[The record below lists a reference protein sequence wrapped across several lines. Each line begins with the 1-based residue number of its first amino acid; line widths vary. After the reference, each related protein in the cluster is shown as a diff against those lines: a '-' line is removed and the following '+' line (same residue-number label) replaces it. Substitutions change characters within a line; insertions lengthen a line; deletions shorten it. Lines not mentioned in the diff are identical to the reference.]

1 MKVLVVCLLAA
12 ALVGMGA
19 SSPLENVEGE
29 KNVAGETALDV
40 VEGEEAFTS
49 MDVEVLK
56 EGLGKEHNHLLK
68 WV

>member
-12 ALVGMGA
+12 ALVGIGA
-19 SSPLENVEGE
+19 STPLENVKGEE
-29 KNVAGETALDV
+29 KNVAGETTLNV

-56 EGLGKEHNHLLK
+56 EGLGKQHNH
-68 WV
+68 